1 MLNEHQNAIQDFN
14 KAIEINSMDADSFN
28 KRGESKK
35 ALNNSLGALD
45 DFTKSIEIEPRHAIA
60 HRNRGNIRFELYR
73 LNHGCADWR
82 VASRLGDHESDKL
95 LGMHC
100 QSNI

>member
-1 MLNEHQNAIQDFN
+1 MLNEHQNAIQVFN

-60 HRNRGNIRFELYR
+60 HRNRGNIRFELYPR
-73 LNHGCADWR
+73 RFIYGINYNHIID
-82 VASRLGDHESDKL
+82 L
-95 LGMHC
+95 
-100 QSNI
+100 